1 MVDKEGI
8 LMKMSRINILV
19 LLCICIFAAV
29 SALDFT
35 NVLRS
40 RRSVIEFD
48 AVSSDS
54 FVHHVVSEETKNI
67 NIMKR
72 ERRDTSTCQHEYTD
86 KKYDDEHTFT
96 NESKTAMALAWA
108 GENDGTLVV
117 VTSDVHPLIGNTVAS
132 TIYRSTDFG
141 RTYQVVENITDVIK
155 KHNGLQRHPL
165 DSKKVYLV
173 GEARV
178 MYVTEDGGKTF
189 TKVNLPFILM
199 GEIIFHSSKDH
210 TDHLLAF
217 QELDLWV
224 STDNG
229 HQWKLVKKGV
239 EKAVWGIPP
248 EDGQKTGADTPETI
262 YFTYNE
268 NNIEDMILKHFLSMA
283 GITKDYTLAK
293 SEGADSVKDILQKVV
308 SFERQGKFLY
318 ASTARDDNSEWRAM
332 MVSLD
337 YGGTFNEVQLPT
349 IAQEQF
355 YSLVEIEN
363 DIIFMHVD
371 NPGDTG
377 YGTLYTSASQGV
389 IFSESLPRHL
399 YPNFN
404 TIHDFYKVQS
414 MRGVY
419 ITSQMA
425 DDDSIHSMITYNQ
438 GADWQKIKQPEGA
451 PCKDD
456 KKECSLHIHG
466 MYSMSRDINAQ
477 LPASEKAAIGII
489 MAHGHVGESLQIT
502 HPDVFVSSD
511 GGYSWKLSLKGPHHY
526 QIGDHGGLLVAVSR
540 DEPSPNVIKFSTD
553 EGNCWSEYKFTDK
566 LLNFTG
572 LLTEPLGKSSVVM
585 LWGYVAETKKWEVHI
600 IDFKD
605 LINKKCTDLDYE
617 IWMAHESHRQ
627 DEGSAIAG
635 CLLGQKETFYRLKKD
650 SFCYN
655 GYDHVVINK
664 TSVCE
669 CTREDYECDYGYY
682 RPGGSDNC
690 KKEPEFKGPEVD
702 ICYHG
707 HDEKLVSE
715 GYRKIPGD
723 KCKEGYSPT
732 SKLIDLHEKCDEFGN
747 AIIKFDEGVIYK
759 ESDESKQSDITN
771 KGFGKGIKIIAVIL
785 CLAILVLAAFM
796 GVYFVRKFVL
806 LKQHKEGYR
815 YSVLSQHEQQG
826 LMDNH
831 DSDDGGDLT
840 RDLDKAYATSTV
852 KYDSDEEL
860 TTSSLPKTTTQ
871 PAPKKKSQ
879 PNGSVKTPPSKMDN
893 NPFGSYHDDS
903 DDDMLS

>member
-217 QELDLWV
+217 QELNNTKTKKTTKDLWV
-224 STDNG
+224 STDN
-229 HQWKLVKKGV
+229 V
-239 EKAVWGIPP
+239 
-248 EDGQKTGADTPETI
+248 
-262 YFTYNE
+262 
-268 NNIEDMILKHFLSMA
+268 LSMA

-456 KKECSLHIHG
+456 KK
-466 MYSMSRDINAQ
+466 
-477 LPASEKAAIGII
+477 
-489 MAHGHVGESLQIT
+489 
-502 HPDVFVSSD
+502 
-511 GGYSWKLSLKGPHHY
+511 SLKGPHHY

-759 ESDESKQSDITN
+759 ESDESKQ
-771 KGFGKGIKIIAVIL
+771 IIAVIL

-903 DDDMLS
+903 DDFLYKMSFTFP